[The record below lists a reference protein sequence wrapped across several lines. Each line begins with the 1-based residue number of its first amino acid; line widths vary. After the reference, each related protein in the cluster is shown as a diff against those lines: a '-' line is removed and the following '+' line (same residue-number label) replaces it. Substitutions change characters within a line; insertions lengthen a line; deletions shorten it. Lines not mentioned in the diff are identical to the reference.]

1 MRVEENVRLAER
13 TTFGMGGLCRRFLI
27 PETEEELLQ
36 AVRENPGARLLAGG
50 SNVIISDETEF
61 PCVIS
66 LLHFNRELSPL
77 GGGRFLAGAS
87 LRNQAL
93 IKQVNEAGYGGI
105 EYLWTVPGTLGGALF
120 MNAGTG
126 RDGGKSIGQHVER
139 VRWFDG
145 TEIREL
151 SAEECGF
158 AYRTS
163 VFQEKRGVIL
173 SAVLRFPAQSGEDS
187 QRLIRERKERVQR
200 LQDHS
205 AKTCGTFC
213 RVSDPRVMKL
223 LKVWPGPRRGVYFSR
238 KTHNWL
244 LNDGSGKFS
253 QVRGCIARCRR
264 LHRLLGKPVS
274 LEVELWE

>member
-13 TTFGMGGLCRRFLI
+13 TTFGMGGLCRQLLI

-36 AVRENPGARLLAGG
+36 AVRANPEARLLAGG
-50 SNVIISDETEF
+50 SNVIISNEKEF

-66 LLHFNRELSPL
+66 LQHFNRALTAL
-77 GGGRFLAGAS
+77 GDGRFLAGAS
-87 LRNQAL
+87 LRNQPL
-93 IKQVNEAGYGGI
+93 IKKVNEAGYGGI
-105 EYLWTVPGTLGGALF
+105 EYLWTVPGTVGGAIF

-126 RDGGKSIGQHVER
+126 RDAGKSIGQHVER

-151 SAEECGF
+151 SAAECGF

-173 SAVLRFPAQSGEDS
+173 SAVLRFPEQSREDS
-187 QRLIRERKERVQR
+187 ERLIRERKERVER

-213 RVSDPRVMKL
+213 RASDPRVMKL
-223 LKVWPGPRRGVYFSR
+223 LKIWPGPRHGVYFSR

-244 LNDGSGKFS
+244 LNDGSGKFA
-253 QVRGCIARCRR
+253 QVRGCIARVRR
-264 LHRLLGKPVS
+264 LHRLLGKTVS